1 VFGHRDAGAGDGD
14 RVPSARGTLDVGL
27 DYRLDDGLSAT
38 LEATH
43 DGLGAGTYDRTG
55 LRLGLDWRF

>member
-1 VFGHRDAGAGDGD
+1 
-14 RVPSARGTLDVGL
+14 VPSARGTLDVGL

-43 DGLGAGTYDRTG
+43 DGLGAGDHARNGVT
-55 LRLGLDWRF
+55 LGLDWRF

>member
-1 VFGHRDAGAGDGD
+1 
-14 RVPSARGTLDVGL
+14 VPSARGTLDVGL
-27 DYRLDDGLSAT
+27 DYRLDDDLSAT